1 MATFPALEPVSRRRT
16 LGAYPVSTE
25 VGDVRFLHG
34 PIPSGQA
41 LELSYQYLTQTE
53 AELIREHYRT
63 QEGGFLSFVLPDIV
77 NLGNSFPLS
86 GSAFPVAWKYA
97 ALPEETHH
105 ENSRVSITV
114 QLIAVI

>member
-63 QEGGFLSFVLPDIV
+63 QEGGFLSFVLPSIINASD
-77 NLGNSFPLS
+77 SFPLS

-97 ALPEETHH
+97 AAPEEDQKTGGY
-105 ENSRVSITV
+105 VDMTV
-114 QLIAVI
+114 NLVAVI